1 MGGNKNNCLPKKS
14 SLSQNV
20 ILTTGQRVSE
30 SGGGAGNASLLIESG
45 VLFSK
50 KGAYAMGSGSLGL
63 AVCRSLVVEAS

>member
-1 MGGNKNNCLPKKS
+1 MNLFQFPGPGYI
-14 SLSQNV
+14 LS
-20 ILTTGQRVSE
+20 TSFVSE
-30 SGGGAGNASLLIESG
+30 SGCGAGNASLLIESG